1 MRTNFFFIK
10 IFAEDALSIK
20 KPSAEFRGRF
30 YVNSYITL

>member
-20 KPSAEFRGRF
+20 NRPRNSADGF